1 MRRPSRFFLSA
12 DYSTGAVLRAAPL
25 LLLFP
30 VSREEL
36 MNADLIETIN
46 REFQHIPIGSERWK
60 ELSVELSQ
68 FLAASEAARVVH
80 DFDRDPADFQL
91 LLRGARF

>member
-1 MRRPSRFFLSA
+1 
-12 DYSTGAVLRAAPL
+12 
-25 LLLFP
+25 
-30 VSREEL
+30 

-46 REFQHIPIGSERWK
+46 RELQHIPIGSERWK

-68 FLAASEAARVVH
+68 FVAASEAARVVH

-91 LLRGARF
+91 LLRGARL